1 MLLVVG
7 LVDRRLVGKHRRAIT
22 FEPRDYDRLVEFIR
36 EAGQIFVTP
45 NVLTEASN
53 LLENPQDTRFLEKL
67 RELIETS
74 HETAVDSTRAAHNSG
89 IHSTGTDG
97 YWSPRGCFTGN
108 SPNYHRPR
116 SLHGS
121 FEEGTGKAC
130 RYQFH
135 VYPKFVA
142 ASGICSR
149 SWSCLEGSRLIE
161 FVILG
166 SIPWP
171 CHS

>member
-1 MLLVVG
+1 MRVTGLFIDANLIVLLVVG

-89 IHSTGTDG
+89 FTRLGLTDTGLLEVV
-97 YWSPRGCFTGN
+97 SPETPLITTGLALYMAALKKGQEKPAAINFTYTQN
-108 SPNYHRPR
+108 
-116 SLHGS
+116 L
-121 FEEGTGKAC
+121 
-130 RYQFH
+130 
-135 VYPKFVA
+135 
-142 ASGICSR
+142 
-149 SWSCLEGSRLIE
+149 
-161 FVILG
+161 
-166 SIPWP
+166 
-171 CHS
+171 